1 MELPDRYLRALLDAA
16 PDAMVITDH
25 HGAIIFV
32 NAQTETL
39 FGYGREELVGKPVEI
54 LLPEQLRPSHPRHRL
69 SYQQAPRVRPMG
81 SGLDLRARRRDGSE
95 FPVEISLSPLDT
107 GQGLLVSSAIRDVSE
122 RRLVQQQ
129 LLAARNDADRA
140 NRAKSAFLAAASH
153 DLRQPLQT
161 LTLLAGVLE
170 RTVTGS
176 TALKAVKTQREA
188 LESMADLLNSLLDIS
203 KLESGAIRPDV
214 EDCSVREIFNRLKA
228 AFAEQAEAKGLRF
241 IVHECEDVVRS
252 DPGLL
257 EHMIQ
262 NLVAN
267 AIRYTCE
274 GTVMLRCLH
283 DTMFTRIE
291 VQDTGIGIAAED
303 RDAIFEEFRQL
314 GRKPGSHREG
324 LGLGLAI
331 VHRLSTL
338 LGHPVEVE
346 SEPGRGSC
354 FRVTVPRGG
363 VAVRGQRYDTSH
375 PVARRVSGLVL
386 LVDDDPDVA
395 SASQFLFEL
404 EGHEVLVA
412 SCATEIARL
421 IEQRARIPDVVVSD
435 YHLGDSGTG
444 IDAIAAVRS
453 LAGRIVPAILVTGDT
468 SAQIDEAVERVGHCR
483 VLNKPVSPD
492 RLLGELSQ
500 LLRIAAD

>member
-1 MELPDRYLRALLDAA
+1 MDLPDRYLRALLDAA
-16 PDAMVITDH
+16 PDAMVITDR
-25 HGAIIFV
+25 HGTIVFI
-32 NAQTETL
+32 NGQTETL

-54 LLPEQLRPSHPRHRL
+54 LLPEQLRHLHPQHRDT
-69 SYQQAPRVRPMG
+69 YAQAPRMRPMG
-81 SGLDLRARRRDGSE
+81 SGLDLRARRKDGSE

-107 GQGLLVSSAIRDVSE
+107 GQGLLVSSALRDVSE

-129 LLAARNDADRA
+129 LLAARNEADRA

-161 LTLLAGVLE
+161 LTLLTGVLE

-176 TALKAVKTQREA
+176 TALKAVRTQREA

-214 EDCSVREIFNRLKA
+214 EDCSVEAIFSRLEA
-228 AFAEQAEAKGLRF
+228 AFAAQAEAKGLRF
-241 IVHECEDVVRS
+241 IVDACEDVVRS

-267 AIRYTCE
+267 AIRYTRE
-274 GTVMLRCLH
+274 GTVKLRCLH
-283 DTMFTRIE
+283 DSMFTRIE
-291 VQDTGIGIAAED
+291 VHDTGIGIAAED

-314 GRKPGSHREG
+314 GREPGTHREG

-363 VAVRGQRYDTSH
+363 VAARGRDRDLVH
-375 PVARRVSGLVL
+375 PVARRLSGLVL

-412 SCATEIARL
+412 SSTTAIPRL
-421 IEQRARIPDVVVSD
+421 LEQRGRLPDVIVSD
-435 YHLGDSGTG
+435 YHLGDSCTG

-453 LAGRIVPAILVTGDT
+453 LAGGMVPAILVTGDT
-468 SAQIDEAVERVGHCR
+468 SRQIDEAVERVGHCR
-483 VLNKPVSPD
+483 VLSKPVAPD
-492 RLLGELSQ
+492 KLLGVVSQ